1 MLRSSQFLKLLR
13 LNLEQHVAGG
23 LAVPIET
30 TVVIC
35 DLMRHLERDCQRME
49 TRLAGEVV
57 PLGLMRSNDDK
68 IASLAAFAE
77 KRSAAK
83 PSKTTEPD

>member
-13 LNLEQHVAGG
+13 LNLEKHVASG
-23 LAVPIET
+23 LAVPLET
-30 TVVIC
+30 IPVIC

-49 TRLAGEVV
+49 IRLAGEVV
-57 PLGLMRSNDDK
+57 PLGLMRPDDDK
-68 IASLAAFAE
+68 IVSLAAFAE
-77 KRSAAK
+77 KRSTAK